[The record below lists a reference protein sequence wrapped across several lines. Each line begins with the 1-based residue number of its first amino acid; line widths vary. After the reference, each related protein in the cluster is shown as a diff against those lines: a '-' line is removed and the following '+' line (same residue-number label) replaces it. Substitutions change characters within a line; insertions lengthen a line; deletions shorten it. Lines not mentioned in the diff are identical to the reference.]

1 MTERPIILMSRLL
14 AAFLTCVAAALLA
27 AGAAFGIV
35 TALDATPEQQ
45 NVPLV
50 TFPEPPADG
59 PSGTAGSGAG

>member
-1 MTERPIILMSRLL
+1 MPRLL

-50 TFPEPPADG
+50 TFPEPPTGDT
-59 PSGTAGSGAG
+59 SSTAGSGAG

>member
-1 MTERPIILMSRLL
+1 MPRLL
-14 AAFLTCVAAALLA
+14 AAFLTCAASALLA
-27 AGAAFGIV
+27 TGAAYGIV

-59 PSGTAGSGAG
+59 TSSTAGSGAG

>member
-1 MTERPIILMSRLL
+1 MPRLL

-50 TFPEPPADG
+50 TFPEPPTGAA
-59 PSGTAGSGAG
+59 SSTAGSGAG

>member
-1 MTERPIILMSRLL
+1 MFRLL

-50 TFPEPPADG
+50 TFPEPPTDDT
-59 PSGTAGSGAG
+59 SSTAGSGVG